1 MKNNK
6 GFTIAELLVT
16 FVLVMSIVLAL
27 FKVVDHYRERQQN
40 ATSVKEMNS
49 YRNQIV
55 KVVEDDILFN
65 YGGIKEIKGLDKAT
79 LELESGGLEQTDFQQ
94 GIEITFNGVIAN
106 TQPNTTNT
114 KKLIVKKNGIL
125 YGEMFYEFPSKFVSA
140 VDDVIYTETQVKKV
154 NQIGE
159 PLPPKEIYSIHID
172 LTHSEL
178 NRIFNINIV
187 AVNNTTTNTDATS
200 ETP

>member
-40 ATSVKEMNS
+40 ATSAKEMNS

-65 YGGIKEIKGLDKAT
+65 YEGIKEIKGLDQNDLSLSAIEKAN
-79 LELESGGLEQTDFQQ
+79 FQQ
-94 GIEITFNGVIAN
+94 GIKITFNGVDDNGVLIAKN
-106 TQPNTTNT
+106 
-114 KKLIVKKNGIL
+114 LIVKNNGIL
-125 YGEMFYEFPSKFVSA
+125 YGDMFYEFPSKFVSA
-140 VDDVIYTETQVKKV
+140 VDDVIYTETQVKNVSSEDPSLK
-154 NQIGE
+154 
-159 PLPPKEIYSIHID
+159 KAIYSIHID

-187 AVNNTTTNTDATS
+187 AVNNNPTNTDTTS

>member
-65 YGGIKEIKGLDKAT
+65 YGGIKEIKGLDLKPSEA
-79 LELESGGLEQTDFQQ
+79 QQ
-94 GIEITFNGVIAN
+94 GIEITFNKVIAN
-106 TQPNTTNT
+106 AQPNTPNT
-114 KKLIVKKNGIL
+114 KRLIVKKNGIL
-125 YGEMFYEFPSKFVSA
+125 YGDMFYEFPSKFVSA

-187 AVNNTTTNTDATS
+187 AVNNTPTNTDTTN

>member
-65 YGGIKEIKGLDKAT
+65 CGGIKEIKGLDLKPS
-79 LELESGGLEQTDFQQ
+79 EEPNSQQ
-94 GIEITFNGVIAN
+94 GIKITFNGVDGNGALI
-106 TQPNTTNT
+106 T
-114 KKLIVKKNGIL
+114 KNLIVKKDGIL
-125 YGEMFYEFPSKFVSA
+125 YDDMFYEFPSKFVSA
-140 VDDVIYTETQVKKV
+140 VDDVIYTETQVENVSSDPLLKKA
-154 NQIGE
+154 
-159 PLPPKEIYSIHID
+159 IYSIHID

-187 AVNNTTTNTDATS
+187 AVNNTTTDTTS
-200 ETP
+200 GTP

>member
-65 YGGIKEIKGLDKAT
+65 CEGIKEIKGLDLKPS
-79 LELESGGLEQTDFQQ
+79 EEPNSQQ
-94 GIEITFNGVIAN
+94 GIKITFNKVDDEKN
-106 TQPNTTNT
+106 TLIT
-114 KKLIVKKNGIL
+114 KNLIVKKDGIL
-125 YGEMFYEFPSKFVSA
+125 YGNMFYEFPSKFVSA
-140 VDDVIYTETQVKKV
+140 VDDVIYTETKV
-154 NQIGE
+154 SSDDSS
-159 PLPPKEIYSIHID
+159 LDKAIYSIHID

-187 AVNNTTTNTDATS
+187 AVNNTPTGTDSTS

>member
-65 YGGIKEIKGLDKAT
+65 YGGIKEIKGLDKST
-79 LELESGGLEQTDFQQ
+79 LESDGLEQTDFQQ
-94 GIEITFNGVIAN
+94 GIEITFNKVIAN
-106 TQPNTTNT
+106 TQPNTTNP
-114 KKLIVKKNGIL
+114 KRLIVKKNGIL
-125 YGEMFYEFPSKFVSA
+125 YGDMFYEFPSKFVSA
-140 VDDVIYTETQVKKV
+140 VDDVIYTETKV
-154 NQIGE
+154 SSDDSS
-159 PLPPKEIYSIHID
+159 LDKAIYSIHID

-187 AVNNTTTNTDATS
+187 AVNNTPTDTTS

>member
-106 TQPNTTNT
+106 AQPNTTNT
-114 KKLIVKKNGIL
+114 KRLIVKKNGIL
-125 YGEMFYEFPSKFVSA
+125 YGDMFYEFPSKFVSA
-140 VDDVIYTETQVKKV
+140 VDDVIYTETKV
-154 NQIGE
+154 SSDASS
-159 PLPPKEIYSIHID
+159 LDKAIYSIHID

-187 AVNNTTTNTDATS
+187 AVNNTPTNTDATS

>member
-40 ATSVKEMNS
+40 ATSAKEMNS

-65 YGGIKEIKGLDKAT
+65 YGGIKEIKGLDQNDDISLSAIEK
-79 LELESGGLEQTDFQQ
+79 ENFQQ

-106 TQPNTTNT
+106 TQPNTANT
-114 KKLIVKKNGIL
+114 KRLIVKKNGIL

-187 AVNNTTTNTDATS
+187 AVNNTTTNTDTTS

>member
-40 ATSVKEMNS
+40 ATSAKEMNS

-65 YGGIKEIKGLDKAT
+65 YGGIEEIKGLDQNDDLSLSPIEKA
-79 LELESGGLEQTDFQQ
+79 DFQQ
-94 GIEITFNGVIAN
+94 GIEIAFNKLDAKDNPII
-106 TQPNTTNT
+106 
-114 KKLIVKKNGIL
+114 KRLIVKKNGIL

-140 VDDVIYTETQVKKV
+140 VDDVIYTETQVENVSSDPLLKKA
-154 NQIGE
+154 
-159 PLPPKEIYSIHID
+159 IYSIHID

-187 AVNNTTTNTDATS
+187 AVNNTPTITDTTNAT
-200 ETP
+200 P

>member
-65 YGGIKEIKGLDKAT
+65 YGGIKEIKGLDQNDISLSPIEKAN
-79 LELESGGLEQTDFQQ
+79 FQQ
-94 GIEITFNGVIAN
+94 GIEITFNKVDDEKN
-106 TQPNTTNT
+106 TQIT
-114 KKLIVKKNGIL
+114 KNLIVKKNGIL
-125 YGEMFYEFPSKFVSA
+125 YGKMFYEFPSKFVSA
-140 VDDVIYTETQVKKV
+140 IDDVIYTETQVENVSSEVPLLKKA
-154 NQIGE
+154 
-159 PLPPKEIYSIHID
+159 IYSIHID

-187 AVNNTTTNTDATS
+187 AVNNTPTNTDATS

>member
-65 YGGIKEIKGLDKAT
+65 CEGIKEIKGLDKST
-79 LELESGGLEQTDFQQ
+79 LESDGLEQTDFQQ
-94 GIEITFNGVIAN
+94 GIEITFNKVIAN
-106 TQPNTTNT
+106 TQPNTINT
-114 KKLIVKKNGIL
+114 KRLIVKKNGIL
-125 YGEMFYEFPSKFVSA
+125 YGDMFYEFPSKFVSA
-140 VDDVIYTETQVKKV
+140 VDDVIYTETKV
-154 NQIGE
+154 SSDDSS
-159 PLPPKEIYSIHID
+159 LDKAIYSIHID

-187 AVNNTTTNTDATS
+187 AVNNTPTDTDTTS

>member
-40 ATSVKEMNS
+40 ATSAKEMNS

-65 YGGIKEIKGLDKAT
+65 YGGIKEIKGLDQNDDLSLSAIEKAN
-79 LELESGGLEQTDFQQ
+79 FQQ

-106 TQPNTTNT
+106 TQPNTTNP
-114 KKLIVKKNGIL
+114 KRLIVKKNGIL
-125 YGEMFYEFPSKFVSA
+125 YGNMFYEFPSKFVSA
-140 VDDVIYTETQVKKV
+140 VDDVIYTETQVEKVSSEDPSLKKA
-154 NQIGE
+154 
-159 PLPPKEIYSIHID
+159 IYSIHID

>member
-65 YGGIKEIKGLDKAT
+65 CEGIKEIKGLDQNDDLSLSPIEKA
-79 LELESGGLEQTDFQQ
+79 DFQQ
-94 GIEITFNGVIAN
+94 GIEITFNGFVDNNEPII
-106 TQPNTTNT
+106 
-114 KKLIVKKNGIL
+114 KRLIVKKNGIL

-140 VDDVIYTETQVKKV
+140 VDDVIYTETKV
-154 NQIGE
+154 SSDDSS
-159 PLPPKEIYSIHID
+159 LDKAIYSIHID

-187 AVNNTTTNTDATS
+187 AVNTTTNTDTT

>member
-65 YGGIKEIKGLDKAT
+65 CEGIKEIKGLDLKPS
-79 LELESGGLEQTDFQQ
+79 EGLNSQQ
-94 GIEITFNGVIAN
+94 GIKITFNGVDDNGVLIAKN
-106 TQPNTTNT
+106 
-114 KKLIVKKNGIL
+114 LIVKNNGIL
-125 YGEMFYEFPSKFVSA
+125 YGDMFYEFPSKFVSA
-140 VDDVIYTETQVKKV
+140 VDDVIYTETQVEKVSSEDPSLKKA
-154 NQIGE
+154 
-159 PLPPKEIYSIHID
+159 IYSIHID

-187 AVNNTTTNTDATS
+187 AVNNTPTITDTTN
-200 ETP
+200 ETL

>member
-65 YGGIKEIKGLDKAT
+65 CGGIKEIKGLDLKPS
-79 LELESGGLEQTDFQQ
+79 EEPNSQQ
-94 GIEITFNGVIAN
+94 GIKITFNGVDDNGVLIAKN
-106 TQPNTTNT
+106 
-114 KKLIVKKNGIL
+114 LIVKNNGIL
-125 YGEMFYEFPSKFVSA
+125 YGDMFYEFPSKFVSA
-140 VDDVIYTETQVKKV
+140 VDDVIYTETQVKNVSSEDPSLDKA
-154 NQIGE
+154 
-159 PLPPKEIYSIHID
+159 IYSIHID

-187 AVNNTTTNTDATS
+187 AVNNTPTDTDATS

>member
-65 YGGIKEIKGLDKAT
+65 CGGIKEIKGLDQNDPSPSLTEIEKAN
-79 LELESGGLEQTDFQQ
+79 FQQ
-94 GIEITFNGVIAN
+94 GIEITFNGFVDDNEPII
-106 TQPNTTNT
+106 
-114 KKLIVKKNGIL
+114 KRLIVKKNGIL
-125 YGEMFYEFPSKFVSA
+125 YGGRFYEFPSKFVSA
-140 VDDVIYTETQVKKV
+140 VDDVIYTETQVENVSSDPLLKKA
-154 NQIGE
+154 
-159 PLPPKEIYSIHID
+159 IYSIHID

-187 AVNNTTTNTDATS
+187 AVNNTITDATS

>member
-55 KVVEDDILFN
+55 KVVEDDILFHCE
-65 YGGIKEIKGLDKAT
+65 GIKEIKGLDQNDDLSLSPIEKA
-79 LELESGGLEQTDFQQ
+79 DFQQ
-94 GIEITFNGVIAN
+94 GIEIAFNGVIAN
-106 TQPNTTNT
+106 TQPNTTNP
-114 KKLIVKKNGIL
+114 KRLIVKKNGIL
-125 YGEMFYEFPSKFVSA
+125 YGNMFYEFPSKFVSA
-140 VDDVIYTETQVKKV
+140 VDDVIYTETKV
-154 NQIGE
+154 SSDDSS
-159 PLPPKEIYSIHID
+159 LDKAIYSIHID

-187 AVNNTTTNTDATS
+187 AVNNTPTGTDSTS

>member
-65 YGGIKEIKGLDKAT
+65 YGGIKEIKGLDKASLKDAT
-79 LELESGGLEQTDFQQ
+79 TDFQQ
-94 GIEITFNGVIAN
+94 GIEITFNKLDAKDNPI
-106 TQPNTTNT
+106 T
-114 KKLIVKKNGIL
+114 KKLIVRKSGIS

-140 VDDVIYTETQVKKV
+140 VDDVIYTETQVENVSSEDLLLKKA
-154 NQIGE
+154 
-159 PLPPKEIYSIHID
+159 IYSIHID

-187 AVNNTTTNTDATS
+187 AVNTTTNTDTT

>member
-65 YGGIKEIKGLDKAT
+65 CEGIKEIKGLDQNDDLSLSPIEKA
-79 LELESGGLEQTDFQQ
+79 DFQQ
-94 GIEITFNGVIAN
+94 GIEIAFNKLDAKDNPII
-106 TQPNTTNT
+106 
-114 KKLIVKKNGIL
+114 KRLIVKKNGIL
-125 YGEMFYEFPSKFVSA
+125 YDDMFYEFPSKFVSA
-140 VDDVIYTETQVKKV
+140 VDDVIYTETQVENVSSDPLLKKA
-154 NQIGE
+154 
-159 PLPPKEIYSIHID
+159 IYSIHID

-187 AVNNTTTNTDATS
+187 AVNNTTTDTTS
-200 ETP
+200 GTP

>member
-65 YGGIKEIKGLDKAT
+65 YGGIKEIKGLDKST
-79 LELESGGLEQTDFQQ
+79 LESDGLEQTDFQQ
-94 GIEITFNGVIAN
+94 GIEITFNKVIAN
-106 TQPNTTNT
+106 TQANTTNT
-114 KKLIVKKNGIL
+114 KRLIIKKNGIL
-125 YGEMFYEFPSKFVSA
+125 YGNMFYEFPSKFVSA
-140 VDDVIYTETQVKKV
+140 VDDVIYTETKV
-154 NQIGE
+154 SSDDSS
-159 PLPPKEIYSIHID
+159 LDKAIYSIHID

-187 AVNNTTTNTDATS
+187 AVNNTPTDTDTTS
-200 ETP
+200 ETT

>member
-65 YGGIKEIKGLDKAT
+65 YGGIKEIKGLDQNDISLSPIEKAN
-79 LELESGGLEQTDFQQ
+79 FQQ
-94 GIEITFNGVIAN
+94 GIEITFNKVDDEKN
-106 TQPNTTNT
+106 TQIT
-114 KKLIVKKNGIL
+114 KNLIVKKNGIL
-125 YGEMFYEFPSKFVSA
+125 YGKMFYEFPSKFVSA
-140 VDDVIYTETQVKKV
+140 IDDVIYTETQVENVSSEVPLLKKA
-154 NQIGE
+154 
-159 PLPPKEIYSIHID
+159 IYSIHID

-187 AVNNTTTNTDATS
+187 AVNNTPTNTDTTS
-200 ETP
+200 GTP

>member
-1 MKNNK
+1 MENNK

-65 YGGIKEIKGLDKAT
+65 YGGIKEIKGLDLKPSEKT
-79 LELESGGLEQTDFQQ
+79 NSQQ
-94 GIEITFNGVIAN
+94 GIKITFNGVDDNGKLIIKN
-106 TQPNTTNT
+106 
-114 KKLIVKKNGIL
+114 LIVKKNGIL
-125 YGEMFYEFPSKFVSA
+125 YGDMFYEFPSKFVSA
-140 VDDVIYTETQVKKV
+140 VDDVIYTETQVENVSSEDPSLKKA
-154 NQIGE
+154 
-159 PLPPKEIYSIHID
+159 IYSIHID

-187 AVNNTTTNTDATS
+187 AVNNTHTITDTTN

>member
-65 YGGIKEIKGLDKAT
+65 YGGIKEIKGLDKAS
-79 LELESGGLEQTDFQQ
+79 LGENAPTDFQQ
-94 GIEITFNGVIAN
+94 GIEITFNKLDAKDNPI
-106 TQPNTTNT
+106 T
-114 KKLIVKKNGIL
+114 KKLIVRKSGIS

-140 VDDVIYTETQVKKV
+140 VDDVIYTETQVENVSSDPLLKKA
-154 NQIGE
+154 
-159 PLPPKEIYSIHID
+159 IYSIHID

-187 AVNNTTTNTDATS
+187 AVNTTTNTDTTS

>member
-65 YGGIKEIKGLDKAT
+65 YGGIKEIKGLDLKPSEA
-79 LELESGGLEQTDFQQ
+79 QQ
-94 GIEITFNGVIAN
+94 GIEITFNEVIAN
-106 TQPNTTNT
+106 TQTNTTNT
-114 KKLIVKKNGIL
+114 KNLIVKKDGIL
-125 YGEMFYEFPSKFVSA
+125 YDDMFYEFPSKFVSA
-140 VDDVIYTETQVKKV
+140 VDDVIYTETQVENVSSEDPSLKKA
-154 NQIGE
+154 
-159 PLPPKEIYSIHID
+159 IYSIHID

-187 AVNNTTTNTDATS
+187 AVNNTPTITDTTN

>member
-65 YGGIKEIKGLDKAT
+65 YEGIKEIKGLDKVSLGENAP
-79 LELESGGLEQTDFQQ
+79 TDFQQ
-94 GIEITFNGVIAN
+94 GIEITFNESDAKDN
-106 TQPNTTNT
+106 HT
-114 KKLIVKKNGIL
+114 KKLIVRKSGIS

-140 VDDVIYTETQVKKV
+140 VDDVIYTETQVKDVTK
-154 NQIGE
+154 IE
-159 PLPPKEIYSIHID
+159 TSLPPKEIYSIHID

-187 AVNNTTTNTDATS
+187 AVNTTTNTDTTS

>member
-65 YGGIKEIKGLDKAT
+65 CEGIKEIKGLDQNDDLSLSPIEKA
-79 LELESGGLEQTDFQQ
+79 DFQQ
-94 GIEITFNGVIAN
+94 GIEIAFNKLDAKDNPII
-106 TQPNTTNT
+106 
-114 KKLIVKKNGIL
+114 KRLIVKKNGIL

-140 VDDVIYTETQVKKV
+140 VDDVIYTETQVENVSSDPLLKKA
-154 NQIGE
+154 
-159 PLPPKEIYSIHID
+159 IYSIHID

-187 AVNNTTTNTDATS
+187 AVNNTPTDTDTTS

>member
-65 YGGIKEIKGLDKAT
+65 CEGIKEIKGLDLKPS
-79 LELESGGLEQTDFQQ
+79 EGPNSQQ
-94 GIEITFNGVIAN
+94 GIKITFNGVDDNGVLIAKN
-106 TQPNTTNT
+106 
-114 KKLIVKKNGIL
+114 LIVKKNGIL
-125 YGEMFYEFPSKFVSA
+125 YGDMFYEFPSKFVSA
-140 VDDVIYTETQVKKV
+140 VDDVIYTETKV
-154 NQIGE
+154 SSDDSS
-159 PLPPKEIYSIHID
+159 LDKAIYSIHID

-187 AVNNTTTNTDATS
+187 AVNNTTTDTTS

>member
-40 ATSVKEMNS
+40 ATSAKEMNS

-65 YGGIKEIKGLDKAT
+65 CGGIKEIKGLDQNDPSPSLTEIEKAN
-79 LELESGGLEQTDFQQ
+79 FQQ
-94 GIEITFNGVIAN
+94 GIEITFNGFVDDNKPII
-106 TQPNTTNT
+106 
-114 KKLIVKKNGIL
+114 KRLIVKKNGIL
-125 YGEMFYEFPSKFVSA
+125 YGGRFYEFPSKFVSA
-140 VDDVIYTETQVKKV
+140 VDDVIYTETQVENVSSDPLLKKA
-154 NQIGE
+154 
-159 PLPPKEIYSIHID
+159 IYSIHID

-187 AVNNTTTNTDATS
+187 AVNTTTNTDTTS

>member
-65 YGGIKEIKGLDKAT
+65 YGGIKEIKGLDLKPSEKT
-79 LELESGGLEQTDFQQ
+79 NSQQ
-94 GIEITFNGVIAN
+94 GIKITFNGVDDNGKLIIKN
-106 TQPNTTNT
+106 
-114 KKLIVKKNGIL
+114 LIVKKNGIL
-125 YGEMFYEFPSKFVSA
+125 YGDMFYEFPSKFVSA
-140 VDDVIYTETQVKKV
+140 VDDVIYTETQVEKVSSNDPSLKKA
-154 NQIGE
+154 
-159 PLPPKEIYSIHID
+159 IYSIHID

-187 AVNNTTTNTDATS
+187 AVNNTPTNTDTTS

>member
-65 YGGIKEIKGLDKAT
+65 CEGIKEIKGLDQNDISLSPIEKAN
-79 LELESGGLEQTDFQQ
+79 FQQ
-94 GIEITFNGVIAN
+94 GIEITFNKVIAN

-114 KKLIVKKNGIL
+114 KRLIVKKNGIL
-125 YGEMFYEFPSKFVSA
+125 YGGMFYEFPSKFVSA
-140 VDDVIYTETQVKKV
+140 VDDVIYTETQVENVSSDPLLKKS
-154 NQIGE
+154 
-159 PLPPKEIYSIHID
+159 IYSIHID

-187 AVNNTTTNTDATS
+187 AVNNTTTDTTS
-200 ETP
+200 GTP

>member
-65 YGGIKEIKGLDKAT
+65 YGGIKEIKGLDLKPS
-79 LELESGGLEQTDFQQ
+79 EEPNSQQ
-94 GIEITFNGVIAN
+94 GIKITFNGVDDN
-106 TQPNTTNT
+106 GV
-114 KKLIVKKNGIL
+114 LIVKNLIVKNNGIL
-125 YGEMFYEFPSKFVSA
+125 YGDMFYEFPSKFVSA
-140 VDDVIYTETQVKKV
+140 VDDVIYTETQVENVSSEDLLLKKA
-154 NQIGE
+154 
-159 PLPPKEIYSIHID
+159 IYSIHID

-187 AVNNTTTNTDATS
+187 AVNTTTNTDTT

>member
-65 YGGIKEIKGLDKAT
+65 CGGIKEIKGLDLKPS
-79 LELESGGLEQTDFQQ
+79 EEPNSQQ
-94 GIEITFNGVIAN
+94 GIKITFNGVDDN
-106 TQPNTTNT
+106 GV
-114 KKLIVKKNGIL
+114 LIVKNLIVKNNGIL
-125 YGEMFYEFPSKFVSA
+125 YGDMFYEFPSKFVSA

-187 AVNNTTTNTDATS
+187 AVNNTTTNTDATN

>member
-65 YGGIKEIKGLDKAT
+65 CEGIKEIKGLDLKPS
-79 LELESGGLEQTDFQQ
+79 EGPNSQQ
-94 GIEITFNGVIAN
+94 GIKITFNGVDGNGNLIIKN
-106 TQPNTTNT
+106 
-114 KKLIVKKNGIL
+114 LIVKNNGIL
-125 YGEMFYEFPSKFVSA
+125 YGDMFYEFPSKFVSA
-140 VDDVIYTETQVKKV
+140 VDDVIYTETQVKNVSSDDSSLK
-154 NQIGE
+154 
-159 PLPPKEIYSIHID
+159 KAIYSIHID

-187 AVNNTTTNTDATS
+187 AVNNTPTDTDTTS

>member
-40 ATSVKEMNS
+40 ATSAKEMNS

-65 YGGIKEIKGLDKAT
+65 YGGIKEIKGLDLKPSEA
-79 LELESGGLEQTDFQQ
+79 QQ
-94 GIEITFNGVIAN
+94 GIKITFNGVDDNGVLIAKN
-106 TQPNTTNT
+106 
-114 KKLIVKKNGIL
+114 LIVKNNGIL
-125 YGEMFYEFPSKFVSA
+125 YGDMFYEFPSKFVSA

-187 AVNNTTTNTDATS
+187 AVNNTTTITDNTS

>member
-65 YGGIKEIKGLDKAT
+65 YGGIKEIKGLDLKPSEA
-79 LELESGGLEQTDFQQ
+79 QQ
-94 GIEITFNGVIAN
+94 GIEITFNEVIAN
-106 TQPNTTNT
+106 AQPNTPNT
-114 KKLIVKKNGIL
+114 KRLIVKKNGIL
-125 YGEMFYEFPSKFVSA
+125 YGDMFYEFPSKFVSA
-140 VDDVIYTETQVKKV
+140 VDDVIYTETQVENVSSEVPLLKKA
-154 NQIGE
+154 
-159 PLPPKEIYSIHID
+159 IYSIHID

-187 AVNNTTTNTDATS
+187 AVNNTPTNTDTTN

>member
-65 YGGIKEIKGLDKAT
+65 YGGIKEIKGLDLKPSEA
-79 LELESGGLEQTDFQQ
+79 QQ
-94 GIEITFNGVIAN
+94 GIEITFNEVIAN

-114 KKLIVKKNGIL
+114 TNTKRLIVKKNGIL
-125 YGEMFYEFPSKFVSA
+125 YGDMFYEFPSKFVSA
-140 VDDVIYTETQVKKV
+140 VDDVIYTETQVKNVSSEDPSLK
-154 NQIGE
+154 
-159 PLPPKEIYSIHID
+159 KAIYSIHID

-187 AVNNTTTNTDATS
+187 AVNNTTTITDATN

>member
-65 YGGIKEIKGLDKAT
+65 YGGIKEIKGLDLKPS
-79 LELESGGLEQTDFQQ
+79 EEPNSQQ
-94 GIEITFNGVIAN
+94 GIKITFNGVDDN
-106 TQPNTTNT
+106 GV
-114 KKLIVKKNGIL
+114 LIVKNLIVKNNGIL
-125 YGEMFYEFPSKFVSA
+125 YGDMFYEFPSKFVSA
-140 VDDVIYTETQVKKV
+140 VDDVIYTETQVKNVSSEDPSLK
-154 NQIGE
+154 
-159 PLPPKEIYSIHID
+159 KAIYSIHID

-187 AVNNTTTNTDATS
+187 AVNNTPTITDTTN

>member
-65 YGGIKEIKGLDKAT
+65 YGGIKEIKGLDQNDISLSPIEKAN
-79 LELESGGLEQTDFQQ
+79 FQQ
-94 GIEITFNGVIAN
+94 GIEITFNKVIAN

-114 KKLIVKKNGIL
+114 KRLIVKKNGIL
-125 YGEMFYEFPSKFVSA
+125 YGGMFYEFPSKFVSA
-140 VDDVIYTETQVKKV
+140 VDDVIYTETKV
-154 NQIGE
+154 SSDDSS
-159 PLPPKEIYSIHID
+159 LDKAIYSIHID

-187 AVNNTTTNTDATS
+187 AVNNTPTDTDTTS
-200 ETP
+200 ETQ

>member
-40 ATSVKEMNS
+40 ATSAKEMNS

-65 YGGIKEIKGLDKAT
+65 YGGIEEIKGLDQNDDLSLSPIEKA
-79 LELESGGLEQTDFQQ
+79 DFQQ
-94 GIEITFNGVIAN
+94 GIEIAFNKLDAKDNPII
-106 TQPNTTNT
+106 
-114 KKLIVKKNGIL
+114 KRLIVKKNGIL

-140 VDDVIYTETQVKKV
+140 VDDVIYTETQVENVSSDPLLKKA
-154 NQIGE
+154 
-159 PLPPKEIYSIHID
+159 IYSIHID

-187 AVNNTTTNTDATS
+187 AVNNTTTDTTS
-200 ETP
+200 GTT

>member
-65 YGGIKEIKGLDKAT
+65 YGGIEEIKGLDQNDKSLRAI
-79 LELESGGLEQTDFQQ
+79 EKENFQQ

-125 YGEMFYEFPSKFVSA
+125 YGGRFYEFPSKFVSA
-140 VDDVIYTETQVKKV
+140 VDDVIYTETQVEKAT
-154 NQIGE
+154 QIGE
-159 PLPPKEIYSIHID
+159 LLSKKIYSIHID

-187 AVNNTTTNTDATS
+187 AVNTTTNTDTTS